1 MKRLAAIVLGLA
13 LLAPTASA
21 QPAGSGAPAAKPP
34 AKRPVLKPADPY
46 ADPPKPKP
54 GKPVDP
60 YAGPRPP
67 IPARPGK
74 PADPYGEPRPPIAKP
89 GKPLDPY
96 AEAPPAKPANPYV
109 DAPKAK
115 PGKPVDPYAEV
126 PREGPPKIP
135 KRIELADIAS
145 VQGLLAVQRLDG
157 WLLFDREGTNPI
169 AARLVAPSAPT
180 TRPWFYLVRG
190 RGEPIVLAHES
201 EKKSFEHL
209 AGQKLAYTGY
219 REMEKQLRTALKGM
233 RTVAVEYSAR
243 ATVPSVS
250 RVDAGTLELIRGT
263 GVQVKSS
270 HTLVQY
276 TKAIWGEAGRTAH
289 YIAAHHLTEL
299 RKEALSFV
307 AKQIKNGATVN
318 ELDVQQRLVRGMQMR
333 GLVGPPPVV
342 ATGANSA
349 EPYYV
354 TTAAKGA
361 PIRRGDVLV
370 IALAGKL
377 DKPDGVY
384 AAQSWVAAVDS
395 VARDDVKATFHAAA
409 IARDTALS
417 LIAERTRRGRP
428 VTGAEVDQAARG
440 FLKKAGHGNQVLHR
454 TGHSIDQELQGSGAD
469 LDDLEVKDT
478 RILTAGTGFTVGP
491 GLYVAGQYGVRTEVS
506 VFLSPSGP
514 EVTTPMQETVE
525 PLLAP

>member
-13 LLAPTASA
+13 LVAPPASA
-21 QPAGSGAPAAKPP
+21 QPAP
-34 AKRPVLKPADPY
+34 AKRPVDPY
-46 ADPPKPKP
+46 A
-54 GKPVDP
+54 
-60 YAGPRPP
+60 
-67 IPARPGK
+67 
-74 PADPYGEPRPPIAKP
+74 EPRPPKPPAAAKP

-96 AEAPPAKPANPYV
+96 AEPRPPSPGKPLDPY
-109 DAPKAK
+109 AEPPKAK

-135 KRIELADIAS
+135 KRIELSDTAS

-157 WLLFDREGTNPI
+157 WLLFDRQGANPI
-169 AARLVAPSAPT
+169 ATSLVAPQLPT
-180 TRPWFYLVRG
+180 TRPWFYLIRA

-201 EKKSFEHL
+201 EKGSFAHL

-219 REMEKQLRTALKGM
+219 RDMEKQLRAQLKGL
-233 RTVAVEYSAR
+233 RTVAVEYSPKA
-243 ATVPSVS
+243 AVPSVS
-250 RVDAGTLELIRGT
+250 RVDAGSLELIRGT
-263 GVQVKSS
+263 GVQIRSS

-299 RKEALSFV
+299 RKDALAFV
-307 AKQIKNGATVN
+307 AKQVGSGATVN

-349 EPYYV
+349 DPYYV
-354 TTAAKGA
+354 TTAARGA

-370 IALAGKL
+370 ISLAAKL
-377 DKPDGVY
+377 DKPEGIF
-384 AAQSWVAAVDS
+384 AKQSWVAVVDS
-395 VARDDVKATFHAAA
+395 TARDDVKASFHAAA

-417 LIAERTRRGRP
+417 LIGERARRGRP

-440 FLKKAGHGNQVLHR
+440 FLKKAGHGSQVLHR
-454 TGHSIDQELQGSGAD
+454 TGHSLDQSLQGSGAD

-478 RILTAGTGFTVGP
+478 RILTTGTGFTVGP
-491 GLYVAGQYGVRTEVS
+491 GLYVAGQYGVRTDVS